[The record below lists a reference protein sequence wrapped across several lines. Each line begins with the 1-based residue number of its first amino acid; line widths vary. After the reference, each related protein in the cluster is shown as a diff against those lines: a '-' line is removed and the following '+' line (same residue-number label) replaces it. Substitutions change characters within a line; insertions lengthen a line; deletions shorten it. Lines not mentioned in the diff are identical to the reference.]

1 MGRFDG
7 KTVLV
12 TGGASGIGEATVRLL
27 LAEGAS
33 VAVADLRQEDLDKL
47 GPGGTDGDRFLGIA
61 TDVAERDQVGAFV
74 SAAVAR
80 FGTPDGLVNSAG
92 VRCVGSV
99 LDVDPED
106 WQRALAV
113 NLSGTFNMCQAFARL
128 VTQAGTRAS
137 IVNMTSAAG
146 IRGVPNRVGYAAS
159 KFGVVGITYTMALEL
174 GPFGIRVNAV
184 APGMIR
190 TPMTAPMFVNPENA
204 KAIAASHPIG
214 RAGEPEEIATTVAFL
229 LSEESSFVTGVV
241 LAADGGKTVGIP
253 SF

>member
-1 MGRFDG
+1 LSRFDG
-7 KTVLV
+7 SSILV

-33 VAVADLRQEDLDKL
+33 VAVADLRQEDLDRL
-47 GPGGTDGDRFLGIA
+47 ASDFSDDRFLGVA
-61 TDVAERDQVGAFV
+61 TDVAERDQVVDFVGA
-74 SAAVAR
+74 AADR
-80 FGTPDGLVNSAG
+80 FGTPDGLVNCAG
-92 VRCVGSV
+92 IRCVGSV

-106 WQRALAV
+106 WQRVLAV
-113 NLSGTFNMCQAFARL
+113 NLGGTFNVCQAFARV
-128 VTQAGTRAS
+128 VTEAGTSAS
-137 IVNMTSAAG
+137 IVSMASAAG

-174 GPFGIRVNAV
+174 GPMGIRVNAV

-190 TPMTAPMFVNPENA
+190 TPMTAPMFVDPENA
-204 KAIAASHPIG
+204 KAIAAAHPIG
-214 RAGEPEEIATTVAFL
+214 RAGQPEEIATTIAFL
-229 LSEESSFVTGVV
+229 LSDESSFITGVV